1 MNSKTAIKYFL
12 VFGGIFEALIGILFM
27 FIDLFLK
34 QLGLQNIPLF
44 SQMAGAFIFGYGILL
59 VYSSRDIEKYVI
71 IPLINILIRIP
82 VIIFGI
88 LSLSEVPELMVILV
102 FALSYDSI
110 WSIILLILILRS
122 GIILRKS

>member
-1 MNSKTAIKYFL
+1 MDSKTAVKYFL
-12 VFGGIFEALIGILFM
+12 IFGGIFEAFIGILFM
-27 FIDLFLK
+27 FIDVFLK

-88 LSLSEVPELMVILV
+88 ISLMEVSELMVILV
-102 FALSYDSI
+102 IALSYDSI